1 MAPWSAS
8 FLFLW
13 QDCLAQDNH
22 TSLQLSLL
30 FKASTSHQ
38 WKTCD
43 WMIIFYCITF
53 SWILLTE
60 YSMTMFHSCRQAIIS
75 HQDLVCLNRDPFMKI
90 AKFLNP
96 VTLNT
101 ILPWRF
107 PVRHHPALFRYL
119 LNTYDHSF
127 LKVFIIFQLI
137 FNTFQSFCFSVMP
150 FSDAPSITPKYF
162 TFFSIWCI
170 IWSYPIFIE
179 FCVHLV

>member
-1 MAPWSAS
+1 MTLCSTAPSSAS

-13 QDCLAQDNH
+13 QECLAQDNH

-38 WKTCD
+38 WETFD

-75 HQDLVCLNRDPFMKI
+75 LQGLVCLNSDPFMKI

-107 PVRHHPALFRYL
+107 PVRHHPALLRYL
-119 LNTYDHSF
+119 LNTF

-137 FNTFQSFCFSVMP
+137 LNTFSVMP

-162 TFFSIWCI
+162 TFFSI
-170 IWSYPIFIE
+170 
-179 FCVHLV
+179 